1 MGNEAQ
7 AEQAGTEQCQGPRF
21 RNRVANRVH
30 TPQTNRRELQ
40 GKHKIIEVVIGP
52 WPQVFPT
59 EIAAADKRTVRAH
72 EAGAA
77 APEGAAARPG
87 GGLCHPSGGGA
98 GGRGGGG
105 VRWLSRPGG
114 AGRGGG
120 GGGGGGAAGQVE
132 IGKSVGA
139 GEVS

>member
-7 AEQAGTEQCQGPRF
+7 AKQAGTEQCQGPRF

-30 TPQTNRRELQ
+30 TPRTNRRELQ
-40 GKHKIIEVVIGP
+40 GKYKIIEVVIGP

-72 EAGAA
+72 GR
-77 APEGAAARPG
+77 RPRR
-87 GGLCHPSGGGA
+87 A
-98 GGRGGGG
+98 K
-105 VRWLSRPGG
+105 
-114 AGRGGG
+114 
-120 GGGGGGAAGQVE
+120 VE